1 MKKAIIISAVAA
13 LIAITGCSNQ
23 KNTTPN
29 SVSSKPVKME
39 IIRKSD
45 LTKENEN
52 LPVVEYHAP
61 APVPGQVKPFKKSF
75 VTAPPMIPHSVEGMV
90 PIKVGKNMCLNCH
103 MPQNAKA
110 LGVTPIPKSHF
121 KSDGRLSGRRYFCTT
136 CHTPQAKV
144 PLAVKNKFESLKSK
158 AGVQ

>member
-13 LIAITGCSNQ
+13 LIAFTGCSKQANSAN
-23 KNTTPN
+23 NT
-29 SVSSKPVKME
+29 VSNKTVE
-39 IIRKSD
+39 VTGIRKSD
-45 LTKENEN
+45 LNAGSEN